1 VIRPRCLLLDEPLSN
16 LDARLRVEMRAEIRR
31 VCKESGLTTVYVTHD
46 QKEALSIADRMAILD
61 HGRLLQL
68 GAPREIYRRPHSRM
82 VADFIGETD
91 FIAGTLVSFE
101 DNNVVV
107 DTAAGRFLGVLGDV
121 EAQPTVGAA
130 VTVSVRPECWVLSSR
145 DPGLN
150 AVRGRI
156 GEAVF
161 LGEVAQYALLAGGTE
176 LKVLEI
182 NPRFLDHA
190 RRGEV
195 FASAAPEDVVVLLA

>member
-1 VIRPRCLLLDEPLSN
+1 
-16 LDARLRVEMRAEIRR
+16 M
-31 VCKESGLTTVYVTHD
+31 
-46 QKEALSIADRMAILD
+46 
-61 HGRLLQL
+61 
-68 GAPREIYRRPHSRM
+68 
-82 VADFIGETD
+82 
-91 FIAGTLVSFE
+91 
-101 DNNVVV
+101 VV
-107 DTAAGRFLGVLGDV
+107 DTPVGRFVGVLGD
-121 EAQPTVGAA
+121 ADATPQIGAA

-150 AVRGRI
+150 AVRARI

-161 LGEVAQYALLAGGTE
+161 LGEVAQYALLAGGTQ

-190 RRGEV
+190 RRGDV